1 MAVATTD
8 YRAGV
13 SSVDVDMSTSS
24 TSVDITS
31 ILDRLWYRYPSL
43 LVDAVVEHEP
53 GRRIVAVKNV
63 TVNEEFFQGHF
74 PGTPLMPGVLMIEAL
89 VQVASILLLYQD
101 NGHSSTRALLR
112 RVTNAKFRRQVV
124 PGDRLRL
131 VVTVGR
137 RRTSL
142 ARTEALAYVGDQ
154 LVAEATLVIGLA
166 SDGVQID
173 GTAVVH
179 PEARIGAGTV
189 VGPYAVI
196 GQHVK
201 IGQRCHVGASAV
213 IDGWTQIGD
222 ENEIFPFASIGLTPQ
237 DLKFRGEQTQLLI
250 GRRNVFR
257 ESVTIHRGTRG
268 GGGVTR
274 IGDRNVFMAY
284 AHVAHDCVIGNETIF
299 GNGATLGG
307 HVLVE
312 DQATI
317 SAFSGVHQF
326 CRVGRQA
333 FVGGYSVVTK
343 DALPFAKTVG
353 NRARIYG
360 VNTVG
365 LSRRGFSAETI
376 AKLKAT
382 YRYLLQ
388 SKLNTT
394 RALSRIDKDP
404 TLRCPEVQY
413 LVDFIRTS
421 KRGVNLRR
429 PARRVEEVPVE

>member
-1 MAVATTD
+1 
-8 YRAGV
+8 
-13 SSVDVDMSTSS
+13 MSTSDLS
-24 TSVDITS
+24 SLDPTTMADWQISAAAEPHMKRVQQLGAELALQPEEVLPYGHYVGKLDYAR
-31 ILDRLWYRYPSL
+31 ILERLAARPDGKY
-43 LVDAVVEHEP
+43 V
-53 GRRIVAVKNV
+53 NV
-63 TVNEEFFQGHF
+63 TAIT
-74 PGTPLMPGVLMIEAL
+74 PTPLGEGKTTTTM
-89 VQVASILLLYQD
+89 
-101 NGHSSTRALLR
+101 
-112 RVTNAKFRRQVV
+112 
-124 PGDRLRL
+124 
-131 VVTVGR
+131 
-137 RRTSL
+137 
-142 ARTEALAYVGDQ
+142 
-154 LVAEATLVIGLA
+154 GL
-166 SDGVQID
+166 
-173 GTAVVH
+173 
-179 PEARIGAGTV
+179 V

-196 GQHVK
+196 GQHVE
-201 IGQRCHVGASAV
+201 IGQRCHVGASVV

-222 ENEIFPFASIGLTPQ
+222 ENEIFPFASIGLIPQ

-312 DQATI
+312 DKATI

-326 CRVGRQA
+326 CRVGRLA

-343 DALPFAKTVG
+343 DALPYAKTVG

-360 VNTVG
+360 LNTVG

-394 RALSRIDKDP
+394 RALSRIDRDP

-429 PARRVEEVPVE
+429 PARRVEEVPDE